1 MYISSVN
8 ITELFTFM
16 ADILK
21 DELKNYLI
29 ESGHEPIEQELANSI
44 DSLVSFFE
52 LLIEVDKKLEIVD
65 ETPNN

>member
-1 MYISSVN
+1 
-8 ITELFTFM
+8 M